1 MNGAGRWRDAC
12 VTRARTVAAG
22 VRLIELAV
30 RDIPPFMPGAQTRI
44 VVDRGYMVIIGM
56 FPCLPVEPGYVRVIV
71 RERGDHASRFMWALV
86 EGARVRLTKPERQAR
101 RHGAPQGRIGRWTET
116 AR

>member
-1 MNGAGRWRDAC
+1 MNGTGRWRDAC

-44 VVDRGYMVIIGM
+44 VVDRGDMAIIGI

-101 RHGAPQGRIGRWTET
+101 RHGAGRERIGRRTET